1 MEEIA
6 PKSSQRASTGPL
18 ESVRLPLSVDNVI
31 DQNSPTTASI
41 GEEVKIAVVG
51 GSGLI
56 GRHLT
61 VLLSGRGDE
70 VVVVSRRA
78 TPVPGAH
85 TVLRWDPVADAVPVA
100 LGDVDAVVNLA
111 GESIVGRW
119 SDSKKRAIRE
129 SRVVTTTKL
138 AEVVGSGGPSVL
150 VNASAV
156 GFYGDR
162 GDAELT
168 EQSAPGTGFLAD
180 VCKEWEAAAL
190 TARPRGARVVVAR
203 TGLVLAREGGAL
215 PPMAR
220 ATRFGMG
227 GPLGGGRQFYPWVHI
242 SDVVGAIA
250 WALDNDS
257 ITGPM
262 NVTAPIPVP
271 QREIATA
278 LGQELHRPAII
289 PALRPAIRLLLGEA
303 ADLVLMS
310 QRVVPR
316 ALTQS
321 HYRFN
326 APNLA
331 DALHR
336 ELGPRP

>member
-1 MEEIA
+1 M
-6 PKSSQRASTGPL
+6 
-18 ESVRLPLSVDNVI
+18 
-31 DQNSPTTASI
+31 
-41 GEEVKIAVVG
+41 KIAVAG

-61 VLLSGRGDE
+61 AFLSGRGDD
-70 VVVVSRRA
+70 VVVLSRRA

-85 TVLRWDPVADAVPVA
+85 TVLRWDPAADVAPAELVE
-100 LGDVDAVVNLA
+100 VDAIVNLA

-119 SDSKKRAIRE
+119 TESKKQRIRE

-138 AEVVGSGGPSVL
+138 AGVVGEGGPPVL

-156 GFYGDR
+156 GIYGDR
-162 GDAELT
+162 GDSALT
-168 EQSAPGTGFLAD
+168 EQSTPGTGFLAD

-190 TARPRGARVVVAR
+190 SARGTGARVVLAR

-215 PPMAR
+215 PAMAR
-220 ATRFGMG
+220 ATRFGLG
-227 GPLGGGRQFYPWVHI
+227 GPLAGGRQFYPWIHI
-242 SDVVGAIA
+242 SDVVGAIVF
-250 WALDNDS
+250 ALDN
-257 ITGPM
+257 TGLSGPV

-271 QREIATA
+271 QRELASA
-278 LGQELHRPAII
+278 LGQELRRPAIV

-310 QRVVPR
+310 QRVLPT
-316 ALTQS
+316 ALTEAG
-321 HYRFN
+321 YRFN

-336 ELGPRP
+336 ELGAKS